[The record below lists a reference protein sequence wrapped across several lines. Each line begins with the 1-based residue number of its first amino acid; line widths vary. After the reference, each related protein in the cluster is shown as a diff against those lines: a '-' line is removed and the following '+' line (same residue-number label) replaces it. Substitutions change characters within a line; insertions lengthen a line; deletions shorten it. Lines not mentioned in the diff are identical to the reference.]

1 MSSRARLHQTVACK
15 RGGHERGFALITIL
29 LMVVVLGALALGA
42 MNSSIL
48 QEQMAGNVR
57 DKNIALQSAEA
68 ALRDA
73 EADIVALTATATSF
87 SSACTAG
94 LCTPPS
100 MTASDPSSKPLWQS
114 LTWDAAHTRRYGQYT
129 GATALPDVATQPA
142 YVIELLPGIPPGVGA
157 SVNLGSQGAQ
167 QPQVFRITAQA
178 TGRHAS
184 TSVMLQS
191 VYIRQ

>member
-1 MSSRARLHQTVACK
+1 MTRRPPP
-15 RGGHERGFALITIL
+15 RGFALITIL
-29 LMVVVLGALALGA
+29 LMVVVLAALALGA

-73 EADIVALTATATSF
+73 EADIVTSTAAASAF
-87 SSACTAG
+87 SSSCIAG

-100 MTASDPSSKPLWQS
+100 MAASGPSSTPLWQS
-114 LTWDAAHTRRYGQYT
+114 VAWDAAHTRQYGQYT
-129 GATALPDVATQPA
+129 GATALPDVATQPS
-142 YVIELLPGIPPGVGA
+142 YVIELLPGLPPGVGN

-191 VYIRQ
+191 VYIKQ